1 MFEPLGQN
9 PADWDQGPTI
19 WPKEG
24 DATLAGPLPTEP
36 APPARRG
43 ARRPPNAGA

>member
-24 DATLAGPLPTEP
+24 DATLAGLFTEP